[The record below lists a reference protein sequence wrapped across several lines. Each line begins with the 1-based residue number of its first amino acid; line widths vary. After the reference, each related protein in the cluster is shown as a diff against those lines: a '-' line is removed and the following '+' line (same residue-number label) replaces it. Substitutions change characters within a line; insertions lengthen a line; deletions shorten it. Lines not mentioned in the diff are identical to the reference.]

1 MHSFVVKNKKNKKM
15 KTWVLLYILLNPL
28 LWFSC
33 KSKLEIHNP
42 EYTKHRLE
50 VAKQLKVINAIQYA
64 HPDSALIMLENM
76 YLKMKEV
83 NDDSGYNDYYRHT
96 SFIYAMYKKNYAEA
110 NKRANSHI
118 EFAKNKNDLGC
129 IADAYTVKGIV
140 LSLQQITDSA
150 SYYML
155 KALEI
160 TEENGFNKKSETLYN
175 NLIYSYQMQGDHESA
190 IKIGKKGLQV
200 AEAQNDSQSIAA
212 YKVNLYVA
220 IRKGG
225 DTPTSNL
232 MINDCY
238 SLLPSIKNKR
248 LKINILNN
256 YGESLLEANQNDS
269 ALKIF
274 DSTLALSIR
283 VSDTLHIAQSILF
296 KGDCHL
302 KANRTKEAMEKFL
315 EAEKIYNTVSLS
327 TDQEKGFY
335 QSKYKIFKQAGNLP
349 IAIEALEKSKSLE
362 DTLKKYITSKILAKT
377 EREIQQTKFAKS
389 LADKDLN
396 IVKKN
401 SAIGFLLFGI
411 LALVIITMLV
421 LYNQKRK
428 KQLHE
433 KNILFLKKEN
443 EWVATNAALQAQLL
457 ERSRISREIHDELG
471 ASLTSI
477 TLSTELLRHKLNGE
491 IEELDKISITSSSMV
506 DALNE
511 IIWSLN
517 SGNDSVKSLIAYVRK
532 MYFSF
537 LEDSGMTHHFDAE
550 ALEVDI
556 PLAGTKRRAIY
567 LTIKEG
573 LNNIVKH
580 AKAKE
585 VQLKVFVSEKRLI
598 FHLKDDGIGLQN
610 GNEFGNGLKNMRHNI
625 ENIAGSIEF
634 TQNNGT
640 QISIDY
646 PL

>member
-1 MHSFVVKNKKNKKM
+1 M
-15 KTWVLLYILLNPL
+15 KTWILLYILLNPL

-42 EYTKHRLE
+42 EYAKHRLE

-64 HPDSALIMLENM
+64 HPDSALVLLENL

-83 NDDSGYNDYYRHT
+83 KDDSGYNDYYRHT
-96 SFIYAMYKKNYAEA
+96 AFIYSMYKKNYVEA
-110 NKRANSHI
+110 NNRANSQI
-118 EFAKNKNDLGC
+118 EFAKSKNDLGF

-140 LSLQQITDSA
+140 FSLQQITDSA

-190 IKIGKKGLQV
+190 IKIGKKGLQI

-232 MINDCY
+232 MINGCY
-238 SLLPSIKNKR
+238 RLLPSIKNKR

-256 YGESLLEANQNDS
+256 YGESLLEANQHDS

-283 VSDTLHIAQSILF
+283 VRDTLHIAQSILF
-296 KGDCHL
+296 KGDCYL
-302 KANRTKEAMEKFL
+302 KANRTKDAMEKFL
-315 EAEKIYNTVSLS
+315 EAEKIYNTISLN

-377 EREIQQTKFAKS
+377 EKEIQQTKFAKS
-389 LADKDLN
+389 LAEKDLN

-401 SAIGFLLFGI
+401 SAIGYLLVGLI
-411 LALVIITMLV
+411 ALGIITMLV